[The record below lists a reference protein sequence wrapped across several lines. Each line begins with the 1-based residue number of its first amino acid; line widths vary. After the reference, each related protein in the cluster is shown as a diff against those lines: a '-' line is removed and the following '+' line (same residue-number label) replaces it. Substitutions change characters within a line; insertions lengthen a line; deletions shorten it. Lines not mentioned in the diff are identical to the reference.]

1 MSSQLTI
8 KEVILETHNTKSFV
22 LETPKDFP
30 ITYKA
35 GQFIS
40 LIHPENNKIRRSYSF
55 ASCPQTEAPKITVKR
70 VNNGALSRY
79 LFDLTQV
86 GDTFH
91 YSQIGGLFTV
101 TDEDLINPKQQFIF
115 FAAGSGITP
124 CISMIKQLIPM
135 LKPEQRI
142 RLIYSNNSKAS
153 TIFFDELSALEE
165 QHPQFKIEWLFS
177 DSENLLKSRL
187 NNFLLI
193 DFLEEWME
201 GLEKKDFQYYIC
213 GPIDYMD
220 TITITLLTEGFK
232 TEQIR
237 KEVFY
242 NPHTDTFKKPLPPDK
257 ETRFAAISFKGKNYK
272 IEVPYPKSI
281 LQAANDYGIELPFS
295 CESGQCGSCI
305 ATLKEGE
312 IWMSYNEVLTDR
324 DFKKGLRLTC
334 TGHPVGGDIDIEY

>member
-1 MSSQLTI
+1 MSSQLSI
-8 KEVILETHNTKSFV
+8 KEIILETHNTKSFV
-22 LETPKDFP
+22 LETHKDFP
-30 ITYKA
+30 IAYNA

-55 ASCPQTEAPKITVKR
+55 ASCPLTEDPKITVKR
-70 VNNGALSRY
+70 IENGVLSRY
-79 LFDLTQV
+79 LFDLAQV
-86 GDTFH
+86 GDTLHF
-91 YSQIGGLFTV
+91 SQIGGLFTV
-101 TDEDLINPKQQFIF
+101 TEEDLINPKQQFVF

-124 CISMIKQLIPM
+124 CISMIKQLIPI
-135 LKPEQRI
+135 LQPEQRI
-142 RLIYSNNSKAS
+142 KLIYSNNSKAS
-153 TIFFDELSALEE
+153 TIFFEELSALEE
-165 QHPQFKIEWLFS
+165 QHPSFEIEWLFS

-193 DFLEEWME
+193 DFLEAWTKEV
-201 GLEKKDFQYYIC
+201 EKTNFQFYVC

-220 TITITLLTEGFK
+220 TISITLLTEGFQR
-232 TEQIR
+232 EQIR

-242 NPHTDTFKKPLPPDK
+242 NPDIEEFQKPLPPDK
-257 ETRFAAISFKGKNYK
+257 ETHFASILYKGKNYK

-312 IWMSYNEVLTDR
+312 IWMSYNEVLTQR

-334 TGHPVGGDIDIEY
+334 TGHPVDGDIEIEY